1 MISYAYINLLHAFA
15 NFVLATLAIRYSK
28 KRFLN
33 IIFGVWSLFVGCWS
47 LGIYFHTISITPE
60 SAMFWSKAL
69 HNAAMFIPP
78 LYLHMIMSYVG
89 IEKRAIL
96 KAAYISSLILVGL
109 NFTPLYIAEVSPILS
124 FSFFPKA
131 GSLYFL
137 YILIYGLC
145 VLYSCYQ
152 LICSYHSSSQ
162 IKKTQIKYILLA
174 TTIAYTGG
182 ATTFLPVYSIPIF
195 PYGNY
200 FTFLNSAV
208 FAFVIFKYKF
218 MDIELLIKR
227 SFVYTMLI
235 AAIVSSYS
243 MIALVAGL
251 FLGGDI
257 SPVVAAI
264 MQGLLIAIGFK
275 PLESYL
281 SQITD
286 RYFYKARYDYRK
298 TINEFSQQ
306 LSTIMK
312 LDDLLNMIG
321 QTIVQKMHVANVAI
335 FLKEGTKYQFRS
347 FYSDNKNQ
355 HIDVAHIPESH
366 PLIIQSLSS
375 GQGINRND
383 ISSKLENGRLSE
395 KDRKTNLC
403 FIEIFQKL
411 HATLLIPYISK
422 GDLVGFMTIGDK
434 LSEDSFSQEDIQML
448 ETLASQSAIS
458 IENSR
463 LYSRSLQKVTE
474 LLALYE
480 VGQVVSSGKNL
491 EASLQTILDAVINV
505 IGVDR
510 GIIFLYDKQ
519 AQQLVAKAARG
530 REEDWAKIKLEDF
543 RLPINKTIFGKL
555 LKTKQ
560 TLIKSKT
567 DSKES
572 TIGNHFL
579 EILEVEAYAAV
590 PLMSNNQTIG
600 ILAVDNKVSKTPI
613 EKINMGLLTTLAN
626 QAAVAIENTRL
637 YKEIKDQIDE
647 LKVLNT
653 ELIEIKNYNE
663 DILAN
668 MSSGIVVIDDH
679 GRWQTLNRQAEI
691 ILGKPTKEVK
701 NKKPEEIWPDDQKFV
716 DQFTS
721 SVRHNKLVLDVKF
734 HQNHHEKFLSITTT
748 SLKDANN
755 KTNGKLAV
763 ITDTTELHKL
773 ELQVR
778 RSDKLSAL
786 GRMAAGVAHEIKNP
800 LTSMRLFVQM
810 MSSQYDT
817 NPNFWA
823 SHSDILLN
831 ELDRLE
837 KIVGDFVGFAKTP
850 ELKIESVSVSEMLE
864 KVMRLVKAQA
874 QESKVVIEADLADT
888 LWVKGDAQRLTQ
900 VFLNLILNAIQ
911 SMPAGYKDG
920 KIHLKGKAVVSKGI
934 VIISVVDNG
943 CGIPEENIEKLFNPF
958 FTTKDKGTGLGLSII
973 HKLIEEHKGS
983 IDVESKVGVGT
994 KFTVTLP
1001 VSEPVVAKDV
1011 QVIAPVIIE
1020 QHADAPIV
1028 TH

>member
-1 MISYAYINLLHAFA
+1 MIA
-15 NFVLATLAIRYSK
+15 FVL
-28 KRFLN
+28 
-33 IIFGVWSLFVGCWS
+33 
-47 LGIYFHTISITPE
+47 
-60 SAMFWSKAL
+60 
-69 HNAAMFIPP
+69 
-78 LYLHMIMSYVG
+78 
-89 IEKRAIL
+89 
-96 KAAYISSLILVGL
+96 
-109 NFTPLYIAEVSPILS
+109 
-124 FSFFPKA
+124 
-131 GSLYFL
+131 
-137 YILIYGLC
+137 
-145 VLYSCYQ
+145 
-152 LICSYHSSSQ
+152 
-162 IKKTQIKYILLA
+162 
-174 TTIAYTGG
+174 
-182 ATTFLPVYSIPIF
+182 
-195 PYGNY
+195 
-200 FTFLNSAV
+200 
-208 FAFVIFKYKF
+208 
-218 MDIELLIKR
+218 
-227 SFVYTMLI
+227 
-235 AAIVSSYS
+235 
-243 MIALVAGL
+243 GL

-257 SPVVAAI
+257 SPVAAAI
-264 MQGLLIAIGFK
+264 MQGLLIAVGFK

-306 LSTIMK
+306 LSAIMK

-335 FLKEGTKYQFRS
+335 FLKEGTKYQIKS
-347 FYSDNKNQ
+347 FHSGNKSQ
-355 HIDVAHIPESH
+355 HSDVAHIPESH
-366 PLIIQSLSS
+366 PMIQQCITS
-375 GQGINRND
+375 GQGINKND
-383 ISSKLENGRLSE
+383 ITSNLENSRLSE
-395 KDRKTNLC
+395 KDRKANLC
-403 FIEIFQKL
+403 FVEIFQKL
-411 HATLLIPYISK
+411 HATLMIPYISK
-422 GDLVGFMTIGDK
+422 GDLVGFMTIGEK
-434 LSEDSFSQEDIQML
+434 LSEDSFSQEDTQML

-458 IENSR
+458 LENSR

-480 VGQVVSSGKNL
+480 VGQVVSAGKNL
-491 EASLQTILDAVINV
+491 ETSLQTILDAVINV

-519 AQQLVAKAARG
+519 EQQLVAKAARG
-530 REEDWAKIKLEDF
+530 REEDWAKIKLEEF
-543 RLPINKTIFGKL
+543 RLPINKTVFGKL

-560 TLIKSKT
+560 SIIKSKT
-567 DSKES
+567 DSRES

-600 ILAVDNKVSKTPI
+600 ILAVDNKISKTPI
-613 EKINMGLLTTLAN
+613 EKINLGLLTTLAN

-653 ELIEIKNYNE
+653 ELVEIKNYNE

-668 MSSGIVVIDDH
+668 MSSGIVVIDDR
-679 GRWQTLNRQAEI
+679 GAWQTLNRQAEI
-691 ILGKPTKEVK
+691 ILGKTNKEIK
-701 NKKPEEIWPDDQKFV
+701 NKKPEELWPDDQKFV

-721 SVRHNKLVLDVKF
+721 SIRYNKLMLDVKF
-734 HQNHHEKFLSITTT
+734 NQNNHEKFLSIATTP
-748 SLKDANN
+748 LKDANN

-850 ELKIESVSVSEMLE
+850 ELKIESVPVSEMLE

-874 QESKVVIEADLADT
+874 QESKVIIEADLADT

-911 SMPAGYKDG
+911 AMPAGYKDG
-920 KIHLKGKAVVSKGI
+920 KIHLKGKAIVSRRVV
-934 VIISVVDNG
+934 VISVSDNG
-943 CGIPEENIEKLFNPF
+943 CGIPEENLEKLFNPF
-958 FTTKDKGTGLGLSII
+958 FTTKEKGTGLGLSII

-983 IDVESKVGVGT
+983 IDVESKAGIGT

-1001 VSEPVVAKDV
+1001 ASEPVVAQDV
-1011 QVIAPVIIE
+1011 QVITPVLIE
-1020 QHADAPIV
+1020 QPHDESIV
-1028 TH
+1028 AH